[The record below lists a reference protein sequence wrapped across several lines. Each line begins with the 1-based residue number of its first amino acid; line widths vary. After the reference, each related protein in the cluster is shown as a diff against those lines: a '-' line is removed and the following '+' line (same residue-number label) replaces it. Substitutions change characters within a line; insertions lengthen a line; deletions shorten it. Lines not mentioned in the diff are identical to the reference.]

1 MCHGQTDASIS
12 CIEPHKFI
20 NDENRSFFL
29 VYYFRF
35 FFFQYWVRITHDVAD
50 VIPCWCTFLA
60 MPSKMFY
67 YIYFFSRSESN
78 GSKIE
83 KNSFRCF
90 YRCLLRTFWACS
102 CVLFK
107 CPHGTRVR
115 YMRKH
120 YCLTQSRSSGRASY
134 EAIMMAVCLGSRV
147 DAEAFTLILIYYCRR
162 GGIDMPTMP
171 HIYMHIGE
179 PVNHQYTYCTRAY
192 VRIVRFIWS
201 IFPFREFRC
210 QFTVPK
216 RGTKIRQAKIP
227 DKT

>member
-1 MCHGQTDASIS
+1 MKNVLNKRKSWCATAT
-12 CIEPHKFI
+12 
-20 NDENRSFFL
+20 FFFPRLLFSVLFFPVLGPDHAWCCWCNSVL
-29 VYYFRF
+29 VYF
-35 FFFQYWVRITHDVAD
+35 FGDAVENV
-50 VIPCWCTFLA
+50 LL
-60 MPSKMFY
+60 
-67 YIYFFSRSESN
+67 YIYIFFSRSESN

-171 HIYMHIGE
+171 HIYMYIAYRWACESSIHILHARLCSHRTLHM
-179 PVNHQYTYCTRAY
+179 VD
-192 VRIVRFIWS
+192 FS
-201 IFPFREFRC
+201 I
-210 QFTVPK
+210 
-216 RGTKIRQAKIP
+216 
-227 DKT
+227 